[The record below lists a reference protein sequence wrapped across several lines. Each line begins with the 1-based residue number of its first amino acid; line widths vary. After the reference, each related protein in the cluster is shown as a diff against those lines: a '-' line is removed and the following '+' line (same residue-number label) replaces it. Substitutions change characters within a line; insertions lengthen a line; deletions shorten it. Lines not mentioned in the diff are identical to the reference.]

1 MANTIVITK
10 TSEGVVL
17 VNNDG
22 DEYTLLSNY
31 RVKKKDGKVEI
42 LTDLGGSIDK
52 FDPVEVEKVVL
63 ADTTEVPIADLDT
76 LFTQLHTNFFL
87 FEKFGLIGPLENF
100 EFISDANSLPGEN
113 GNYRLKMVGGKLQTQ
128 KLIADVWTVL
138 EQI

>member
-1 MANTIVITK
+1 MDTIVITK
-10 TSEGVVL
+10 KPEGAIV

-22 DEYTLLSNY
+22 KEYTLLPIY
-31 RVKKKDGKVEI
+31 RLQKKGEVVQVLADSGIV
-42 LTDLGGSIDK
+42 IDS

-63 ADTTEVPIADLDT
+63 IDGTEVAIPDLDT
-76 LFTQLHTNFFL
+76 LFVQLYTNFFL
-87 FEKFGLIGPLENF
+87 FKKFGLIGPLENF

-113 GNYRLKMVGGKLQTQ
+113 GNYRFKMVAGKLQTQ